1 MDLAHDLGSSQSPQQ
16 EIIVK
21 WSTEMPTAKAAKSPS
36 GKPRGSN
43 PPGARTRNEPPRVV
57 KREQYRDEIRGFN
70 YRSLKA
76 VPKPD
81 TIELRRAVGEAV
93 ITLGNAHQ
101 AYLDAM
107 RAFTELGPLPDS
119 IIGDLPQSMRRHMKL
134 YKTHK
139 PQPVKPPYRVLRVV
153 ESETRKN
160 TTYEIREN
168 NFGQIY
174 CTCPSRKQP
183 CKHLNEDEK

>member
-1 MDLAHDLGSSQSPQQ
+1 MANFT
-16 EIIVK
+16 
-21 WSTEMPTAKAAKSPS
+21 WSAEAPKAKAARTHT

-43 PPGARTRNEPPRVV
+43 PPGARTKNEPQRV
-57 KREQYRDEIRGFN
+57 KPREQYRDELPGYN

-76 VPKPD
+76 VPKED

-93 ITLGNAHQ
+93 IALGTAHQ
-101 AYLDAM
+101 NYLDAM
-107 RAFTELGPLPDS
+107 RRFTELGPLPDS

-153 ESETRKN
+153 ESETRKD

-183 CKHLNEDEK
+183 CKHLTPEEIK